1 MTTPQRPY
9 QASGAQPG
17 SPATRGRRPW
27 LAPLVL
33 LTFLLV
39 PIVEVWLIVSV
50 GNWIG
55 ALPTIAILVGEAV
68 LGAWLMR
75 REGAKAWRALN
86 QSVASG
92 KLPGGELLDPVL
104 IVVGGILVMLPGFFT
119 DIFGLVFLLPFTRPL
134 ARGLL
139 QLFITRRAARSG
151 INIDVMRARVDREN
165 IVEGDTV
172 PDPAPGAADQ
182 PRQRPS
188 DPMVIKGEIEP

>member
-17 SPATRGRRPW
+17 APATRGRRPW

-55 ALPTIAILVGEAV
+55 ALPTIAILVGEAF